1 MSCLFG
7 RCALGVVVAL
17 SLSAC
22 GSGGGSASSSSAES
36 FSLSGTIYIE
46 PESAVDADVERRYNL
61 SLESANDTA
70 ATAQVLSNPATV
82 GGYLSGTTG
91 EYYEDV
97 FGNTGVIPVP
107 FETDTRDIYSVEL
120 LAGQQV
126 VLSVFRASNLGTT
139 AGDTIDLNLEVY
151 EAEDSV
157 TKGVLVDERAFSSA
171 VTQGI
176 TVDTDGRYFIELVAQ
191 ANVATP
197 VLYTL
202 AIGQS
207 TSASGAARPQINAP
221 FVPGEVIVKFKDA
234 TEVQGF
240 SHNRQSKRAGSGAT
254 IQGMREVKNIGGLAR
269 HYRFERQ
276 HMQRALAFEQAPVAG
291 MLSQTQQE
299 KWQTL
304 ALIKSLRERD
314 DVEYAEP
321 NYLFKAA
328 AAPND
333 PAYRLQ
339 WNLPLLELPSAWD
352 RSTGLNAVVAVVDTG
367 IDANHED
374 FGDNISS
381 DGYDFIVS
389 TSLSGD
395 GNGPD
400 SNPNDEGDSFHGAHV
415 AGIVAAQGNNGTGI
429 AGVAYDATIMPLRA
443 LGIDGTGT
451 LADISNAIL
460 YAAGLASTAPAPP
473 AQPADVINLSLGISE
488 TDLRLDNGQLG
499 GQTMQNAINAALGQG
514 VIIVAAAGNSASS
527 VPNYPAA
534 YEGVVAVSSVND
546 RRTKSNFSNYGDYID
561 VAAPG
566 GTSYGS
572 PYYDGFQDGVL
583 STIYANEYTE
593 LAGTSMATPHVAG
606 VAALMKSI
614 DPTLDNVRFMQALNS
629 GEITDNLGTPLF
641 YGNGLINA
649 AKALTWLGESIDTVL
664 NVFPRTLN
672 FSGAN
677 TSGILYLSNP
687 GAGAVTVSSVSS
699 EANWLEVNPQPG
711 GVNGAGLGEYALSV
725 NITSAPQN
733 GTTNVRIAYTLDGIP
748 QDDTIVPVYVAQTVT
763 EDDTVGALY
772 VYLLRKEDVDE
783 AEPEAAITVFDSV
796 NAVKRNGEYTYTFP
810 AVPPGQYFLEAS
822 TDNDGDF
829 FVFDAGEAKGAYP
842 LLYESSLIEISNRD
856 LSDRDFD
863 VAYLRF
869 VSGAQLGASS
879 MSASSQNQ
887 PTPSSAAPRR
897 LPPQHARQA
906 P

>member
-1 MSCLFG
+1 MVCLVG
-7 RCALGVVVAL
+7 RGALVAVVCVL
-17 SLSAC
+17 LSAC
-22 GSGGGSASSSSAES
+22 GSDGSSSAGSASNQAY
-36 FSLSGTIYIE
+36 SLSGRVFIE
-46 PESAVDADVERRYNL
+46 PESDVDLDVERRYNL
-61 SLESANDTA
+61 SLEARNDSIE
-70 ATAQVLSNPATV
+70 TAQVLSNPATV
-82 GGYLSGTTG
+82 GGYLSGTSG
-91 EYYEDV
+91 EYYEDA
-97 FGNTGVIPVP
+97 FGNTGTIPVP
-107 FETDTRDIYSVEL
+107 FEADIQDVYSVEL
-120 LAGQQV
+120 LSGQQV
-126 VLSVFRASNLGTT
+126 MLSVFRANDLGTT
-139 AGDTIDLNLEVY
+139 QGDTVDLTLAVY
-151 EAEDSV
+151 EAEDATTKGSLVAARSFDSEV
-157 TKGVLVDERAFSSA
+157 TKGVSVDA
-171 VTQGI
+171 
-176 TVDTDGRYFIELVAQ
+176 DGRYFIELVART
-191 ANVATP
+191 NVATP

-207 TSASGAARPQINAP
+207 SNVSSAARPQINAP
-221 FVPGEVIVKFKDA
+221 FVPGEVIVQFKE
-234 TEVQGF
+234 TPQLQGL
-240 SHNRQSKRAGSGAT
+240 SQARQSKRAGNANSNV
-254 IQGMREVKNIGGLAR
+254 GMQELKSIGQLAR
-269 HYRFERQ
+269 HYRFDE
-276 HMQRALAFEQAPVAG
+276 QRMNSALAFEQRANAG
-291 MLSQTQQE
+291 ALSARQQK

-304 ALIKSLRERD
+304 ELIKALRARD
-314 DVEYAEP
+314 DVLYAEP
-321 NYLFKAA
+321 NYLFTAT

-339 WNLPLLELPSAWD
+339 WNLPMLELPSAWD

-367 IDANHED
+367 IDANHVD

-415 AGIVAAQGNNGTGI
+415 AGIVAAQGNNGIGI

-460 YAAGLASTAPAPP
+460 YAAGLSSTAPAPP
-473 AQPADVINLSLGISE
+473 SQRADVINLSLGISE
-488 TDLRLDNGQLG
+488 TDLRMENGQLG

-514 VIIVAAAGNSASS
+514 VIIVAAAGNASSS

-572 PYYDGFQDGVL
+572 PYYDGFQDGIL

-593 LAGTSMATPHVAG
+593 LVGTSMATPHVAG
-606 VAALMKSI
+606 VAALMKSV
-614 DPTLDNVRFMQALNS
+614 DPTLNNVRFMEALNS

-649 AKALTWLGESIDTVL
+649 AKALTWLGESIDTAL
-664 NVFPRTLN
+664 NVFPRQLN

-687 GAGAVTVSSVSS
+687 GAGAVTVTGVTS
-699 EANWLEVNPQPG
+699 EATWLEVNPRPG
-711 GVNGAGLGEYALSV
+711 AVNGAGLGDYALTINVSA
-725 NITSAPQN
+725 APQN
-733 GTTNVRIAYTLDGIP
+733 GTTNVRITYEVDGVP
-748 QDDTIVPVYVAQTVT
+748 AEDRVVPVYIAQTVV

-772 VYLLRKEDVDE
+772 VYLLRKEDVDG
-783 AEPEAAITVFDSV
+783 AEPEAAISVFASV
-796 NAVKRNGEYTYTFP
+796 NAVKGNGAYTYTFP

-842 LLYESSLIEISNRD
+842 LLYESELISITNQNLR
-856 LSDRDFD
+856 DRDFD

-869 VSGAQLGASS
+869 VSGSELGS
-879 MSASSQNQ
+879 SASSTQSAGSR
-887 PTPSSAAPRR
+887 PTMKRR
-897 LPPQHARQA
+897 LQSGGPR
-906 P
+906 